1 MEYLLYL
8 GAVALIA
15 VGLVGIVVPM
25 IPGIPL
31 IFLGGWLIGWASDYQ
46 VIGVTGIVVLALLT
60 AVGLGIDFLGQVLG
74 AKAAGASKAGIWG
87 AVIGLVI
94 GLATGIWG
102 IVFFPLV
109 GAMAGEIY
117 AGSSFLKAGA
127 VGLSTWVA
135 MVVGAALKIAI
146 AFVMIGIIASG
157 AIAEAVS
164 EFASSEAASV
174 AAVVPQAPNGAAP
187 LEGHPGTAA
196 EKGRIVLVPQSRY
209 AKPKPS
215 PEASGGAVEAAPTDA
230 APVKAEPDT
239 GAEPE
244 KKAAA
249 EPAPEA
255 KPAPE
260 PKFAPESKPVEGVK
274 I

>member
-164 EFASSEAASV
+164 EFASSGRTRSRGEARPGAEV
-174 AAVVPQAPNGAAP
+174 RPGIEARGRREDLAARCPGLKAPRQENRPGACSGTMVPESPP
-187 LEGHPGTAA
+187 
-196 EKGRIVLVPQSRY
+196 GRILFQWPFPGRREPRPSR
-209 AKPKPS
+209 APKTRS
-215 PEASGGAVEAAPTDA
+215 PRGGFARR
-230 APVKAEPDT
+230 
-239 GAEPE
+239 
-244 KKAAA
+244 AAA
-249 EPAPEA
+249 
-255 KPAPE
+255 
-260 PKFAPESKPVEGVK
+260 
-274 I
+274 